1 MNNAYG
7 KYLKQGVEGASQGQL
22 IVMMYDAAVRFMKQ
36 AIKAI
41 ETKDIEGAH
50 NNIIRTE
57 NIIYELMS
65 TLNTDKGGEIADNL
79 LKLYDYMIWE
89 LVDAN
94 TAKSIEKIENV
105 LKVITP
111 LRSAWKEIVS
121 RDEPKTPAQTEPE
134 RKSVSFSG

>member
-121 RDEPKTPAQTEPE
+121 RDESKAPAQTEPE

>member
-65 TLNTDKGGEIADNL
+65 TLNTDKGGEIAENL

-121 RDEPKTPAQTEPE
+121 RDESKAPVQTEPE